1 MAIHKSVVKRA
12 RQNLVR
18 NARNRALR
26 SNLRTAVKKFR
37 TLIEAKDVNGAEAG
51 LPALHSVIDRA
62 VTKGILHKNSAARKK
77 SRLTASLRKV
87 QAAA

>member
-1 MAIHKSVVKRA
+1 MAIHKSALKRA

-37 TLIEAKDVNGAEAG
+37 NLVEAKDITGAEAG
-51 LPALHSVIDRA
+51 LPAIYSVIDRA
-62 VTKGILHKNSAARKK
+62 VTKGIRTKKSAARTKA
-77 SRLTASLRKV
+77 RLTASLRKV

>member
-1 MAIHKSVVKRA
+1 MATHKSVEKRA
-12 RQNLVR
+12 RQNRVR

-77 SRLTASLRKV
+77 SRLTASLRKAK
-87 QAAA
+87 AA

>member
-1 MAIHKSVVKRA
+1 MAIHKSVEKRA
-12 RQNLVR
+12 RQNRVR

-37 TLIEAKDVNGAEAG
+37 TLIETKDVDSAEAG

-62 VTKGILHKNSAARKK
+62 VTKGILHKNTAARKK

-87 QAAA
+87 QAA